1 MRLHVS
7 AKRFLCA
14 VDPSYHASL
23 SPASRHS
30 LVLQGGPFDERA
42 AAAYIKAPY
51 AQDGLTLRRLDDLA
65 KDPAMRTPNC
75 RTSSRCWNACCG
87 LIRIAHICA
96 RQVNLFGMDG
106 PFGARRRS
114 TEDLYVEGNTMP
126 KESLLRELSAL
137 REQLEQQPPLNE
149 EQRAELELL
158 IRDIELKL
166 ANEDALNEG
175 SLVDGVNLA
184 VEHFEVSHPTLA
196 GTLRSIVQSLANMG
210 I

>member
-1 MRLHVS
+1 
-7 AKRFLCA
+7 
-14 VDPSYHASL
+14 
-23 SPASRHS
+23 
-30 LVLQGGPFDERA
+30 
-42 AAAYIKAPY
+42 
-51 AQDGLTLRRLDDLA
+51 
-65 KDPAMRTPNC
+65 
-75 RTSSRCWNACCG
+75 
-87 LIRIAHICA
+87 
-96 RQVNLFGMDG
+96 
-106 PFGARRRS
+106 
-114 TEDLYVEGNTMP
+114 MP

-184 VEHFEVSHPTLA
+184 VERFEVSHPTLA
-196 GTLRSIVQSLANMG
+196 GTLLSIVQSLANMG

>member
-1 MRLHVS
+1 
-7 AKRFLCA
+7 
-14 VDPSYHASL
+14 
-23 SPASRHS
+23 
-30 LVLQGGPFDERA
+30 
-42 AAAYIKAPY
+42 
-51 AQDGLTLRRLDDLA
+51 
-65 KDPAMRTPNC
+65 
-75 RTSSRCWNACCG
+75 
-87 LIRIAHICA
+87 
-96 RQVNLFGMDG
+96 
-106 PFGARRRS
+106 
-114 TEDLYVEGNTMP
+114 MP

-184 VEHFEVSHPTLA
+184 VERFEVSHPTLA
-196 GTLRSIVQSLANMG
+196 GTRRSIVQSLANMG

>member
-1 MRLHVS
+1 MPCR
-7 AKRFLCA
+7 KR
-14 VDPSYHASL
+14 V
-23 SPASRHS
+23 
-30 LVLQGGPFDERA
+30 
-42 AAAYIKAPY
+42 
-51 AQDGLTLRRLDDLA
+51 
-65 KDPAMRTPNC
+65 
-75 RTSSRCWNACCG
+75 
-87 LIRIAHICA
+87 
-96 RQVNLFGMDG
+96 
-106 PFGARRRS
+106 
-114 TEDLYVEGNTMP
+114 
-126 KESLLRELSAL
+126 LLRELSAL

-184 VEHFEVSHPTLA
+184 VERFEVSHLDLA

>member
-1 MRLHVS
+1 
-7 AKRFLCA
+7 
-14 VDPSYHASL
+14 
-23 SPASRHS
+23 
-30 LVLQGGPFDERA
+30 
-42 AAAYIKAPY
+42 
-51 AQDGLTLRRLDDLA
+51 
-65 KDPAMRTPNC
+65 
-75 RTSSRCWNACCG
+75 
-87 LIRIAHICA
+87 
-96 RQVNLFGMDG
+96 
-106 PFGARRRS
+106 
-114 TEDLYVEGNTMP
+114 MP

-175 SLVDGVNLA
+175 SLVDGINLA
-184 VEHFEVSHPTLA
+184 VERFEVSHPTLA

>member
-1 MRLHVS
+1 
-7 AKRFLCA
+7 
-14 VDPSYHASL
+14 
-23 SPASRHS
+23 
-30 LVLQGGPFDERA
+30 
-42 AAAYIKAPY
+42 
-51 AQDGLTLRRLDDLA
+51 
-65 KDPAMRTPNC
+65 
-75 RTSSRCWNACCG
+75 
-87 LIRIAHICA
+87 
-96 RQVNLFGMDG
+96 
-106 PFGARRRS
+106 
-114 TEDLYVEGNTMP
+114 MP

-175 SLVDGVNLA
+175 SLVDGGNLA
-184 VEHFEVSHPTLA
+184 VERFEVSHPTLA

>member
-1 MRLHVS
+1 
-7 AKRFLCA
+7 
-14 VDPSYHASL
+14 
-23 SPASRHS
+23 
-30 LVLQGGPFDERA
+30 
-42 AAAYIKAPY
+42 
-51 AQDGLTLRRLDDLA
+51 
-65 KDPAMRTPNC
+65 
-75 RTSSRCWNACCG
+75 
-87 LIRIAHICA
+87 
-96 RQVNLFGMDG
+96 
-106 PFGARRRS
+106 
-114 TEDLYVEGNTMP
+114 MP
-126 KESLLRELSAL
+126 KESLLRELFAL

-184 VEHFEVSHPTLA
+184 VERFEVSHPTLA

>member
-1 MRLHVS
+1 MPCR
-7 AKRFLCA
+7 KR
-14 VDPSYHASL
+14 V
-23 SPASRHS
+23 
-30 LVLQGGPFDERA
+30 
-42 AAAYIKAPY
+42 
-51 AQDGLTLRRLDDLA
+51 
-65 KDPAMRTPNC
+65 
-75 RTSSRCWNACCG
+75 
-87 LIRIAHICA
+87 
-96 RQVNLFGMDG
+96 
-106 PFGARRRS
+106 
-114 TEDLYVEGNTMP
+114 
-126 KESLLRELSAL
+126 LLRELSAL

-184 VEHFEVSHPTLA
+184 VERFEVSHPTLA

>member
-1 MRLHVS
+1 
-7 AKRFLCA
+7 
-14 VDPSYHASL
+14 
-23 SPASRHS
+23 
-30 LVLQGGPFDERA
+30 
-42 AAAYIKAPY
+42 
-51 AQDGLTLRRLDDLA
+51 
-65 KDPAMRTPNC
+65 
-75 RTSSRCWNACCG
+75 
-87 LIRIAHICA
+87 
-96 RQVNLFGMDG
+96 
-106 PFGARRRS
+106 
-114 TEDLYVEGNTMP
+114 MP

-175 SLVDGVNLA
+175 SLVDGLNLA
-184 VEHFEVSHPTLA
+184 VERFEVSHPTLA

>member
-1 MRLHVS
+1 
-7 AKRFLCA
+7 
-14 VDPSYHASL
+14 
-23 SPASRHS
+23 
-30 LVLQGGPFDERA
+30 
-42 AAAYIKAPY
+42 
-51 AQDGLTLRRLDDLA
+51 
-65 KDPAMRTPNC
+65 
-75 RTSSRCWNACCG
+75 
-87 LIRIAHICA
+87 
-96 RQVNLFGMDG
+96 
-106 PFGARRRS
+106 
-114 TEDLYVEGNTMP
+114 P

-184 VEHFEVSHPTLA
+184 VERFEVSHPTLA

>member
-1 MRLHVS
+1 
-7 AKRFLCA
+7 
-14 VDPSYHASL
+14 
-23 SPASRHS
+23 
-30 LVLQGGPFDERA
+30 
-42 AAAYIKAPY
+42 
-51 AQDGLTLRRLDDLA
+51 
-65 KDPAMRTPNC
+65 
-75 RTSSRCWNACCG
+75 
-87 LIRIAHICA
+87 
-96 RQVNLFGMDG
+96 
-106 PFGARRRS
+106 
-114 TEDLYVEGNTMP
+114 MP

-166 ANEDALNEG
+166 ANEDALSEG

-184 VEHFEVSHPTLA
+184 VERFEVSHPTLA